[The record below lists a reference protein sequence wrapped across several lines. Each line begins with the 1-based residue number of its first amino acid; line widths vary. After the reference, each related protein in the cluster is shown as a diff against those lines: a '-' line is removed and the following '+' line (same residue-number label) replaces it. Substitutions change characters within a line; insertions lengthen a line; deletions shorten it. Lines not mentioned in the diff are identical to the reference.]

1 MCNNYKMDM
10 NLRIWL
16 HFIILAII
24 LLFTIIHILYMLMVY
39 DNYIITKLFY
49 IIIMVGAIFLLLQP
63 NILLPFLG
71 HSVFPATVI
80 VDEKYPANYSYQYT
94 LELPEGHNGKKVIY
108 WAAKED
114 KTDNT
119 KVFDNPWVAYD
130 NYENVGVTK
139 VKNNEAVIKL
149 HLPNG
154 YKVGMGREVKPHFHY
169 RICCDKNI
177 MLSQVYTVNI

>member
-1 MCNNYKMDM
+1 MNM

-24 LLFTIIHILYMLMVY
+24 LLFTIIHMLYILIAF

-49 IIIMVGAIFLLLQP
+49 IIIMLGAIYLLLQP
-63 NILLPFLG
+63 HTLLPFLG
-71 HSVFPATVI
+71 HSAFPSTAI
-80 VDEKYPANYSYQYT
+80 VDEKYPKEYSYQYV
-94 LELPEGHNGKKVIY
+94 LDLPKHNDDKKVIY

-114 KTDNT
+114 KEDNN
-119 KVFDNPWVAYD
+119 KIFENPWLAYD

-139 VKNNEAVIKL
+139 IKNGQAIIKL

-154 YKVGMGREVKPHFHY
+154 YKVGMGKEIKPHFHY
-169 RICCDKNI
+169 RICCNKNI
-177 MLSQVYTVNI
+177 MLSQVYTVYI